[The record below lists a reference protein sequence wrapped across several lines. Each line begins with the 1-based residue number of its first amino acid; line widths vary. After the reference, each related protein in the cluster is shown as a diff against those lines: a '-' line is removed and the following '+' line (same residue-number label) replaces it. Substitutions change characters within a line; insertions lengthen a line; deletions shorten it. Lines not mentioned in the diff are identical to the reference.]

1 MVNIRDYRQGK
12 EYAEYQGT
20 PEQKKRRAQR
30 NQARREAIRDGKVKK
45 GDNLEVDHSDHS
57 NRKGKL
63 DNSKVK
69 VVPKKANRSKQPK
82 RDGSED

>member
-1 MVNIRDYRQGK
+1 MTKRNYDK
-12 EYAEYQGT
+12 EYQDFQGT
-20 PEQKKRRAQR
+20 DEQKKRRAQR

-45 GDNLEVDHSDHS
+45 GDNLEVDHIAK
-57 NRKGKL
+57 NRRGKL

-69 VVPKKANRSKQPK
+69 VVPKKVNRSKQPK